1 MKQDLEIS
9 DYDSLCSWKAGTYN
23 CFVFMEEK
31 KDKVIKCELLTLYL
45 KTKIQMYNFTGNF

>member
-1 MKQDLEIS
+1 
-9 DYDSLCSWKAGTYN
+9 
-23 CFVFMEEK
+23 MEEK